1 MDKDKYV
8 AMDVHKASVV
18 VGIRDAAGKYITEAI
33 VETKASTLLELV
45 KGMSGKIHLTFEEG
59 TQSAWLYDLFEPH
72 VAEVVVCDPRRNKL
86 LEEGSKGDRI
96 DVQKLSELFCKRML
110 KPVYHGD
117 HGTRALKELGHNY
130 ESLVSD
136 RTRVKNRLKA
146 IYRGRGISYQGAE
159 IYQTKQQAEWLA
171 KLAERGV
178 KRRAELLY
186 QQLESLDALVQE
198 ARREML
204 AESRKQKVSRCLRR
218 ISTLGSISVALLI
231 ATVDTPHRFR
241 TKRQFWTYCGLAVV
255 TRTSA
260 DYYFDQGALRRSRR
274 PVVTRGL
281 NQNYNRRLKRIFKQA
296 ALTASRRGPFK
307 PYYERLLARGLSE
320 ELVRVTVAR
329 KIAAVTLAVWKKGA
343 RFDPEKIL
351 KPTT

>member
-1 MDKDKYV
+1 
-8 AMDVHKASVV
+8 
-18 VGIRDAAGKYITEAI
+18 
-33 VETKASTLLELV
+33 
-45 KGMSGKIHLTFEEG
+45 
-59 TQSAWLYDLFEPH
+59 
-72 VAEVVVCDPRRNKL
+72 
-86 LEEGSKGDRI
+86 
-96 DVQKLSELFCKRML
+96 
-110 KPVYHGD
+110 
-117 HGTRALKELGHNY
+117 
-130 ESLVSD
+130 
-136 RTRVKNRLKA
+136 
-146 IYRGRGISYQGAE
+146 
-159 IYQTKQQAEWLA
+159 
-171 KLAERGV
+171 
-178 KRRAELLY
+178 
-186 QQLESLDALVQE
+186 
-198 ARREML
+198 ML

-260 DYYFDQGALRRSRR
+260 DYYFDQGQLRRSRR

-281 NQNYNRRLKRIFKQA
+281 NQNYNRRLERIFKQA

-343 RFDPEKIL
+343 QFDPEKIL